1 MFRRVLW
8 LLLVL
13 LFLAGCARPGTSLDT
28 YWNAPHFQLTDQAAQ
43 PFNSSALAGRVWLV
57 DFIYTHCPDIC
68 PVYLSPRMAQLQQ
81 QILARNLVGK
91 VDLVSITVDPQRD
104 TPAVL
109 QEYGARYGADPRV
122 WHFLTG
128 PDATLQSL
136 LQTGFKVGSVVKA
149 ETEGNLTHSSYFLLV
164 DRQGK
169 VRALYDGTEVDADK
183 MFADLQ
189 QLSS

>member
-1 MFRRVLW
+1 
-8 LLLVL
+8 
-13 LFLAGCARPGTSLDT
+13 
-28 YWNAPHFQLTDQAAQ
+28 
-43 PFNSSALAGRVWLV
+43 
-57 DFIYTHCPDIC
+57 
-68 PVYLSPRMAQLQQ
+68 MAQLQQ
-81 QILARNLVGK
+81 QILAQNLVGK